1 MFIVDCFPLKL
12 LFTIIFHII
21 ILVLRVHMTYFSSR
35 ISKFLISSDV
45 VECLNNVLRT
55 SSHVSVEY
63 STSSAPRSSRTFPPN
78 VLSQA
83 WSNLEEQASF
93 TLSKIEQHFTSLS
106 ILQFSNIIPH
116 LLWQIFRA
124 PSVKMMNLSVDQW
137 EILHLNYWDLFF
149 VLIENL
155 QQLFIWINYK

>member
-1 MFIVDCFPLKL
+1 
-12 LFTIIFHII
+12 
-21 ILVLRVHMTYFSSR
+21 MTYFSSR

-93 TLSKIEQHFTSLS
+93 TLSKIEQYFTSLS
-106 ILQFSNIIPH
+106 LLQFSNIIPH
-116 LLWQIFRA
+116 LSWLQSTQ
-124 PSVKMMNLSVDQW
+124 SVKMMNLSVDQW